1 MNETKVSKRNE
12 DGITKET
19 LLGTA
24 WVHLMGAL
32 FAYYFVYQSTLF
44 SPVTN
49 LVLGT
54 LALVLAPFLAIVP
67 ADILLRYKSKKLA
80 LAHGAAPGV
89 VFPRSQIGV
98 HADGQM
104 VVFTPSEMMYSS
116 VRKGRFATGEI
127 KKLPMVDDLKK
138 LQQQVQQ
145 HLEFSGLLVSFS
157 KIWNILLIILHL
169 VLLSTTSLHEQFPQL
184 DSIEFFFVM
193 TVWLMVSLA
202 LRTSFLQLFMMKG
215 QLIAYLR
222 EDSFENGE
230 FAMADFDSYNLAEL
244 YLDNQK
250 LLGTIKAVM
259 LDGSFLLEVTK
270 NNVIMGYV
278 LVNRK

>member
-12 DGITKET
+12 DGIAKET

-80 LAHGAAPGV
+80 LTHGAAPGV

-104 VVFTPSEMMYSS
+104 VVFTPSEMMYSP

-230 FAMADFDSYNLAEL
+230 FAMADFDSYNLAAL

>member
-12 DGITKET
+12 NGITKAT

-24 WVHLMGAL
+24 WIHLMGAL

-67 ADILLRYKSKKLA
+67 TDILLRYKSKKLA
-80 LAHGAAPGV
+80 LSHGAAPGL

-104 VVFTPSEMMYSS
+104 VVFTPSEMMYSP

-169 VLLSTTSLHEQFPQL
+169 VLISTTSLHEQFPQL

-193 TVWLMVSLA
+193 AVWLMVSLA

-230 FAMADFDSYNLAEL
+230 FAMADFDSYDLAEL
-244 YLDNQK
+244 YLENQK

>member
-12 DGITKET
+12 NGITKAT

-80 LAHGAAPGV
+80 LTHGASPGV

-104 VVFTPSEMMYSS
+104 VVFTPSEMMYSP

-157 KIWNILLIILHL
+157 KIWNILLSILHL

-193 TVWLMVSLA
+193 MAWLMVSLA

-230 FAMADFDSYNLAEL
+230 FAMADFDSYNLAVA
-244 YLDNQK
+244 YLENQK